1 MVRLLEI
8 ENLKTFFHTRNGTVK
23 AVDGV
28 DLALNRGDT
37 LGIVGESGSGKT
49 VLALSIMRLI
59 PQPPGHIAGGRIF
72 FEGTDLLKLSEQE
85 MRNHRGKD
93 IAMIFQEPMN
103 SLNPVIRIGN
113 QIAEVLR
120 RHEHTSKQEAMDRA
134 LDMLRRVGMPSAE
147 ERLRQYP
154 HQMSG
159 GMRQRVM
166 IAMAL
171 ACNPR
176 LMLAD
181 EPTTALDVTIQAQ
194 ILDLITTL
202 KKEFDSSIVMI
213 THDLGVIAEAAQ
225 FSAVMYAGKVVEYC
239 SVDDL
244 FDAPLHPYTEGLMA
258 SSPRLDAGAKRRDYL
273 PVIPGMVPSLYDLP
287 RGCSFQDRC
296 PYAMA
301 ICREREPELITYR
314 PDHQTRCW
322 KYQ

>member
-1 MVRLLEI
+1 MDRLLEI
-8 ENLKTFFHTRNGTVK
+8 KNLKTLFHTRNGTVK

-37 LGIVGESGSGKT
+37 LGIVGESGCGKT

-59 PQPPGHIAGGRIF
+59 PQPPGHIAGGQIL

-85 MRNHRGKD
+85 MRNHRGKE

-103 SLNPVIRIGN
+103 SLNPVIRIGD

-120 RHEHTSKQEAMDRA
+120 RHEHISKQEAMDRA

-171 ACNPR
+171 SCNPR

-225 FSAVMYAGKVVEYC
+225 FAAVMYAGKVVEYC

-244 FDAPLHPYTEGLMA
+244 FDTPLHPYTEGLMA
-258 SSPRLDAGAKRRDYL
+258 SSPRMDTDAKRHDYL

-287 RGCSFQDRC
+287 QGCSFQGRC
-296 PYAMA
+296 PYTMA
-301 ICREREPELITYR
+301 ICREREPDLIAHR
-314 PDHQTRCW
+314 PGHQARCW

>member
-1 MVRLLEI
+1 MDRLLEI
-8 ENLKTFFHTRNGTVK
+8 KNLKTLFHTRNGTVK
-23 AVDGV
+23 AVDDV

-37 LGIVGESGSGKT
+37 LGIVGESGCGKT

-59 PQPPGHIAGGRIF
+59 PQPPGHIAGGQIL

-85 MRNHRGKD
+85 MRNHRGKE

-103 SLNPVIRIGN
+103 SLNPVIRIGD

-120 RHEHTSKQEAMDRA
+120 RHEHISKQEAMDRA

-171 ACNPR
+171 SCNPR

-202 KKEFDSSIVMI
+202 KEEFDSSIVMI

-225 FSAVMYAGKVVEYC
+225 FAAVMYAGKVVEYC

-244 FDAPLHPYTEGLMA
+244 FDTPLHPYTEGLMA
-258 SSPRLDAGAKRRDYL
+258 SSPRMDTDAKRHDYL
-273 PVIPGMVPSLYDLP
+273 PVIPGMVPSP
-287 RGCSFQDRC
+287 VRSASGIAAFRVAAPTQWQSAGNGNR
-296 PYAMA
+296 
-301 ICREREPELITYR
+301 I
-314 PDHQTRCW
+314 
-322 KYQ
+322 